1 MRDFAGSPV
10 ANTPCLHCRGTG
22 LAPGQGAKRQHA
34 AQCVGAAL
42 TVPPPTKENQCE
54 NIFQGI
60 RCILKCYCWIPLKYQ
75 LKLNLNSQNY

>member
-34 AQCVGAAL
+34 AQCVVGAAL
-42 TVPPPTKENQCE
+42 TVPPPTK
-54 NIFQGI
+54 
-60 RCILKCYCWIPLKYQ
+60 KK
-75 LKLNLNSQNY
+75 SV